1 MNKKKVKGSS
11 FLKAISNK
19 INNIETTYDIDE
31 EYPNN
36 NNTNSINMNT
46 SNTNDIQ
53 GNTENNNNILKESIV
68 LPDNNQSQ
76 SPKNLSPINSVY
88 CKYHKK
94 TYLKLNQN
102 NFEIICQKC
111 LEEGNKSQLDI
122 ETTATSENF
131 ENSYDNSD
139 FNCYVHND
147 IKSSFYC
154 DECKE
159 FICKMCFAEEH
170 RKHKCHLPEII
181 KKEFIEK
188 LDESINC
195 ASELTPVFNEN
206 IIDIKRIYENMKKQK
221 DDIEKIP
228 TNVIKIIFNN
238 NETQVNLMKEKVK
251 QNMLGIDDEINDN
264 YSSFNIIQDRLKKY
278 FELLENIMN
287 DLNNKDN
294 KIFENNFQL
303 CEYHKKESDLLNE
316 ISNYIKTSLNFIQI
330 RLKNTNDKYEENKE
344 KIDNSMNMLKKEI
357 SNYEKSCTSSIIT
370 GRQSRSIILR
380 RYIHFSHN
388 EIKYFKSSIIGFAS
402 NNNIFLTGISLCG
415 LYIKKNKKIKAIS
428 LETPKDTNNNENT
441 IKSPNNSQE
450 IVEEIPKLDIQVTI
464 SSMINQIE
472 GEKIFSQKC
481 VLTGVRRIEEPAVII
496 HFEKGVNIVKEKL
509 YLIKI
514 ENLSDNNYIDILT
527 GRVPELK
534 KKNIQVI
541 RCHNTGIQF
550 LFKQAEGITT
560 DFDEFNQGI
569 IEGVLY
575 SYSK

>member
-1 MNKKKVKGSS
+1 MNKKKEKGSN
-11 FLKAISNK
+11 FLQTLSNK
-19 INNIETTYDIDE
+19 INNIQTEYDIDE
-31 EYPNN
+31 EYPDNN
-36 NNTNSINMNT
+36 NSNFLNKNT
-46 SNTNDIQ
+46 SNLNDIQ
-53 GNTENNNNILKESIV
+53 GTTENNNDILKESIV
-68 LPDNNQSQ
+68 FQDNNQQ
-76 SPKNLSPINSVY
+76 SPSPQDLSPINSVY

-94 TYLKLNQN
+94 EYLKLNQN
-102 NFEIICQKC
+102 NFEIVCRKC
-111 LEEGNKSQLDI
+111 LEEGNKSQLEI
-122 ETTATSENF
+122 ETNTTSENF
-131 ENSYDNSD
+131 ENINNDNSE
-139 FNCYVHND
+139 FNCYIHND

-159 FICKMCFAEEH
+159 FICNMCFAEEH

-188 LDESINC
+188 IDECINC
-195 ASELTPVFNEN
+195 SSELTPAFNEN
-206 IIDIKRIYENMKKQK
+206 IIDIKRIHENMKKQK

-228 TNVIKIIFNN
+228 SNVIKIIFNN
-238 NETQVNLMKEKVK
+238 NETQVNLMKEKIK
-251 QNMLGIDDEINDN
+251 QQMLGIDDEINDN
-264 YSSFNIIQDRLKKY
+264 YSSFNIIQDKIKKY
-278 FELLENIMN
+278 FELLEIIINNI
-287 DLNNKDN
+287 NNRDK

-303 CEYHKKESDLLNE
+303 CEYHKKGADLLNE
-316 ISNYIKTSLNFIQI
+316 ISKYIKTSSNFINI

-344 KIDNSMNMLKKEI
+344 KIENSMNMINKEI

-370 GRQSRSIILR
+370 GKQSRSIILR

-415 LYIKKNKKIKAIS
+415 LYIKKHKKIKTIS
-428 LETPKDTNNNENT
+428 LETPNDNRELN
-441 IKSPNNSQE
+441 KSANSSQE
-450 IVEEIPKLDIQVTI
+450 IIEEIPKLDIQVTI